1 MPMRRLPNSGSERS
15 WVNSDRS
22 IPERRKCI
30 IQTPEKLTPAISQTS
45 TSCAEDSP
53 ARHFLRLA
61 GDEASKMPEAL
72 SSLRLPG
79 WLKQSGLRICSLRT
93 FPDCFRMTRDGRF
106 LSSLPHFCSWGTA
119 SNGWCLTAPISESPR
134 QDAGCSLSD
143 ILIPDAPEK
152 YFLSSAQVA
161 KLLYKC
167 SRGRKAPESTTA
179 PVSHAHRQQVP
190 EEKEEKPD
198 STSST

>member
-1 MPMRRLPNSGSERS
+1 MHEPL
-15 WVNSDRS
+15 
-22 IPERRKCI
+22 IPENSR
-30 IQTPEKLTPAISQTS
+30 TS
-45 TSCAEDSP
+45 TSCAEGFP

-61 GDEASKMPEAL
+61 EDEALKMPEAL

-79 WLKQSGLRICSLRT
+79 WLKQSGLRICSLKT
-93 FPDCFRMTRDGRF
+93 CPDCFRMTKDGRF
-106 LSSLPHFCSWGTA
+106 LPSLPHFCSWGIA

-134 QDAGCSLSD
+134 QEEGCSLSD

-179 PVSHAHRQQVP
+179 PGSHVHRQQVP